1 MSDVLIMVAP
11 NGARRTRADHPALPV
26 TTADLAATAAACHR
40 AGAGAIH
47 VHIRDQGGRHVLDAG
62 LYRETVAAIRA
73 EAGED
78 LVVQITSEAVGRYA
92 PDEQQALIL
101 ALAPPS
107 VSIAVREMFADDEP
121 AAFFA
126 WMRERGIAVQHI
138 LYDTADVRWLADLRR
153 RGVIPDEAPRLL
165 YVLGRYAAGEE
176 SDPADLEP
184 FLATAAEEGL
194 SEMPWS
200 VCAFG
205 RGETAALAAALRRGG
220 HVRVGFE
227 NSLWHEDG
235 GVAVDNAERVAAIA
249 DVARELGRTPVDGA
263 AARAVLGVTRT

>member
-101 ALAPPS
+101 ALAPSS

-138 LYDTADVRWLADLRR
+138 LYDTDDVRWLADLRR

-235 GVAVDNAERVAAIA
+235 GVAVNNAERVAAIA

-263 AARAVLGVTRT
+263 AARALLGVTRT